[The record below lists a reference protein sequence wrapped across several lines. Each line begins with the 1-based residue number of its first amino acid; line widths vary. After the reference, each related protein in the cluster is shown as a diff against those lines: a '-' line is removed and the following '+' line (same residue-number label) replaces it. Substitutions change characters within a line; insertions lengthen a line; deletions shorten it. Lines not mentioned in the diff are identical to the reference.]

1 MKRTVEKI
9 KNKVISNAL
18 VVENYF
24 FMTAIQLINSLFGI
38 AIYPYLIRVLGADSY
53 GLYAFALSVTSYFTS
68 FISFGFNFPGVKAIA
83 QNKNNPEIKRVTVS
97 AILTAKIYLGLLS
110 ILIFLILTYY
120 VPLMHSNKRLF
131 ALGFIQIIA
140 EIIFPV
146 WYFQGIQRMKI
157 VTYIQLG
164 FRILSLPFIVIFIH
178 RPGDVWIYMLI
189 GSCTVISGAITAI
202 IYLIKIEKIGINLLP
217 FKSLIVYYKDALP
230 FFWSSSAGT
239 IKEETVTMIIGSLFG
254 MRDVAYY
261 DLAKKIIILPR
272 MLTMS
277 INNAIFPKFI
287 ENVQKSTV
295 KKIVRYETI
304 IGFAISAFII
314 FTGYWLVLFLGGIEM
329 LPAYPMSIILSFTI
343 LVWLVVGS
351 YISFI
356 FVPANKYYFVTR
368 NQLVALLSFLL
379 FCIPGLFIYH
389 HIWTIIIALTLSG
402 FSEILYCRYLI
413 HKHKML

>member
-1 MKRTVEKI
+1 MLK
-9 KNKVISNAL
+9 
-18 VVENYF
+18 
-24 FMTAIQLINSLFGI
+24 QL
-38 AIYPYLIRVLGADSY
+38 D
-53 GLYAFALSVTSYFTS
+53 AFC
-68 FISFGFNFPGVKAIA
+68 
-83 QNKNNPEIKRVTVS
+83 
-97 AILTAKIYLGLLS
+97 
-110 ILIFLILTYY
+110 
-120 VPLMHSNKRLF
+120 RLF
-131 ALGFIQIIA
+131 AI
-140 EIIFPV
+140 
-146 WYFQGIQRMKI
+146 KI
-157 VTYIQLG
+157 YRVK
-164 FRILSLPFIVIFIH
+164 PFIGKNMYI
-178 RPGDVWIYMLI
+178 
-189 GSCTVISGAITAI
+189 C
-202 IYLIKIEKIGINLLP
+202 LP
-217 FKSLIVYYKDALP
+217 YQQAMRQKSFRYRKN
-230 FFWSSSAGT
+230 
-239 IKEETVTMIIGSLFG
+239 
-254 MRDVAYY
+254 
-261 DLAKKIIILPR
+261 
-272 MLTMS
+272 MS